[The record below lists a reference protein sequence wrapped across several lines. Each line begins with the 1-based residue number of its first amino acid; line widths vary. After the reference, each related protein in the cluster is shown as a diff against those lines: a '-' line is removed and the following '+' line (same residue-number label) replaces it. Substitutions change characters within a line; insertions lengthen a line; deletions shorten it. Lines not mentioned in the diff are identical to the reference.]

1 MTRNG
6 LALIAVVVL
15 GLPCLGAAENFESFN
30 NVQQAAETGQRDE
43 SPHTVRF
50 VSVDSDV
57 KLEVLDWGGSGRAL
71 VLLAGLGNTA
81 HVFDD
86 FAPKLTST
94 YHVYGITRRGFGAS
108 SVPESGYSAD
118 RLGDD
123 VLQVIDSLGLTR
135 PIVVGHSIAGEELSS
150 VGSRH
155 PEKVAGLVYL
165 EAGYFYAYYDRS
177 RGNLTLDALDVQR
190 KLDQL
195 QLGKGPADQRPLMHE
210 LLDDDLPQLEKDLRE
225 TLKDLEGAPPPPLQP
240 PTSSGFSPSQA
251 ILDGAQKYTK
261 IPVPVLAIY
270 ALPHR
275 LGPEMGND
283 AATREAAQARELA
296 VAGAQVKVFETGVPS
311 ARVVTL
317 PNADHF
323 IFRSNEA
330 DVLREMNLFIS
341 TLK

>member
-1 MTRNG
+1 MTRNR
-6 LALIAVVVL
+6 LALITIVFFAI
-15 GLPCLGAAENFESFN
+15 CWLGAVTTDESTN
-30 NVQQAAETGQRDE
+30 QSRQVGTEQRDE
-43 SPHTVRF
+43 SPHTVHF
-50 VSVDSDV
+50 VTVDSNV
-57 KLEVLDWGGSGRAL
+57 KLEVLDWGGSGREL

-81 HVFDD
+81 HIFDD

-108 SVPESGYSAD
+108 SVPKSGYSAD

-123 VLQVIDSLGLTR
+123 VLQVIDLLGLTR
-135 PIVVGHSIAGEELSS
+135 PILVGHSIAGEELSS

-177 RGNLTLDALDVQR
+177 RGNLNLDALDVQR
-190 KLDQL
+190 KLEQL
-195 QLGKGPADQRPLMHE
+195 QPGKGPDDQRPLMRE
-210 LLDDDLPQLEKDLRE
+210 LLNEDIPQLEKDLKE
-225 TLKDLEGAPPPPLQP
+225 SLKDLEGAPPPPPQP
-240 PTSSGFSPSQA
+240 PPSSEFSPSQA

-270 ALPHR
+270 AFPPR
-275 LGPEMGND
+275 LGPEIGTD
-283 AATREAAQARELA
+283 PATREAVRARVLTL
-296 VAGAQVKVFETGVPS
+296 VGAQVKAFETGVPS

-317 PNADHF
+317 PDADHF

-330 DVLREMNLFIS
+330 DVLREMNLFAT